1 MPRRLFWRAPRM
13 RRMFCLVAGRWRL
26 DMLGFC
32 RRSGVAVGEP
42 DRIGESARQ
51 ATQQMAILAAE
62 YWCGGKLA
70 VRWASG
76 PYRAWDELA

>member
-1 MPRRLFWRAPRM
+1 
-13 RRMFCLVAGRWRL
+13 
-26 DMLGFC
+26 
-32 RRSGVAVGEP
+32 VAVGEP

-51 ATQQMAILAAE
+51 ATQQMAIFAAE